1 MRALLPTILLASLA
15 VSTSSLA
22 EGDPVRGKKIFNKC
36 KACHAVKAG
45 KHKIGPSLYEVIGR
59 KAGTA
64 VGFKKYRGLKG
75 ADWTWTE
82 QNLDQYLT
90 NPKKFVK
97 KNSNK
102 RSSMVLK
109 LKKKTDRDAVIAY
122 LKSLP

>member
-1 MRALLPTILLASLA
+1 MRALLPTILLTSLA
-15 VSTSSLA
+15 VSSPSLA
-22 EGDPVRGKKIFNKC
+22 EGDIVRGKKVFNKC

-45 KHKIGPSLYEVIGR
+45 KHKIGPSLHKVVGR

-75 ADWTWTE
+75 ADWAWTE
-82 QNLDQYLT
+82 QNLDLYLT

-97 KNSNK
+97 KKANK
-102 RSSMVLK
+102 KSSMLLK
-109 LKKKTDRDAVIAY
+109 LKKKKDRDAVIAY

>member
-1 MRALLPTILLASLA
+1 MRALFPTILLASLA
-15 VSTSSLA
+15 VSAPSLA

-64 VGFKKYRGLKG
+64 AGFKKYRGLKG

-97 KNSNK
+97 KKSNK